1 MESEKIVLAMV
12 GLPARG
18 KSYIARKL
26 VRYLNWAGFKAKV
39 FNIGMYR
46 RVIIG
51 TDCDS
56 TFFDQNN
63 VDALKSRENCA
74 IEAINDMIYYLNCK
88 QLNK

>member
-1 MESEKIVLAMV
+1 MNLNEKIVIAMV

-26 VRYLNWAGFKAKV
+26 ARYLNWIGFKAKV

-46 RVIIG
+46 RHHVG

-56 TFFDQNN
+56 KFFDPNN
-63 VDALKSRENCA
+63 KDANQQRENCA
-74 IEAINDMIYYLNCK
+74 IEALNDLIEYLK
-88 QLNK
+88 SIPY